1 LVDIIWKRR
10 AYILSMVGCL
20 QFIVLT
26 FIAMLFY
33 RGGTQIDPNTSGY
46 MFFNNFVS
54 DLGLT
59 ISHSGELNTIS
70 FFLFFISVSFIG
82 LSYIPFFLTISSTFQ
97 NNDIERKLSIACSI
111 IGVFSSVM
119 FIGIAF
125 VPDNVFSDI
134 HTLFVFSAFFLAF
147 IASLILAYLTYFNK
161 NYSIIFPLGYMIF
174 SCLIVLYGLMGLLF
188 FNNYTI
194 EGMFVRVT
202 TQKIVVYY
210 LMICFF
216 FQNYGYLK
224 KNNHINMS
232 I

>member
-1 LVDIIWKRR
+1 LVNNIWIRR
-10 AYILSMVGCL
+10 AYILSMVGCI

-46 MFFNNFVS
+46 MFFYNFFS

-59 ISHSGELNTIS
+59 ISYSGESNTIS
-70 FFLFFISVSFIG
+70 FILFFISISFIG

-97 NNDIERKLSIACSI
+97 NNDIERKMSIACSI

-125 VPDNVFSDI
+125 TPENVFSDI
-134 HTLFVFSAFFLAF
+134 HSLFVFSAFFLAF

-174 SCLIVLYGLMGLLF
+174 SCLIVIYGLIGLLF
-188 FNNYTI
+188 FNNYTT
-194 EGMFVRVT
+194 EGIFIRAT
-202 TQKIVVYY
+202 TQKVVIYY

-224 KNNHINMS
+224 KRT
-232 I
+232 